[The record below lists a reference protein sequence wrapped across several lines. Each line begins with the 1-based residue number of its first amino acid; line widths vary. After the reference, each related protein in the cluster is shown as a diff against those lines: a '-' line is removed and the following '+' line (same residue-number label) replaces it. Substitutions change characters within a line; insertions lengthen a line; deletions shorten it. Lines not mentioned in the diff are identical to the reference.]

1 MARPPPPP
9 RRRPA
14 QLAARAARRSPGHHY
29 NASFL
34 TAVDRET
41 TLAYL
46 ATLHP
51 LWEERYS
58 RHHPP
63 PAGQV
68 QRRLL
73 RPVYWLGNW
82 QFACLDYYRPPKGVK
97 DRCVRAEPFPE
108 VLRRQVARI
117 EAQARRMFRGP
128 DMPPGWHLNTCLVN
142 FYGSRLE
149 EGRWLDTARV
159 GEHKDF
165 EPGPVASLSFGERA
179 LIQFVTSS
187 RPGERDEVVLE
198 QWLDDGS
205 LQLFGGARWKEQTF
219 HRVQRVDTRGGHLLA
234 PKLPDFRTRRIN
246 LTFRYVPDAH
256 VTPFAHLSPEARED
270 VRPYLEQLASHSDF
284 FRDELARE
292 QDARG

>member
-1 MARPPPPP
+1 MALPP
-9 RRRPA
+9 RRGPSLA
-14 QLAARAARRSPGHHY
+14 QKARQRTPGHHY

-34 TAVDRET
+34 SAADREEI
-41 TLAYL
+41 LSWL
-46 ATLHP
+46 GTLHP

-58 RHHPP
+58 KHFPP
-63 PAGQV
+63 PPGQT

-97 DRCVRAEPFPE
+97 DRCVKAEPFPG
-108 VLRRQVARI
+108 VLQRQVEKV
-117 EAQARRMFRGP
+117 EALARRMFRGP
-128 DMPPGWHLNTCLVN
+128 DMPTRWHLNTCLVN

-149 EGRWLDTARV
+149 DGRWVDTARV

-187 RPGERDEVVLE
+187 RPGERDAVVLE
-198 QWLDDGS
+198 QWLDDGA

-219 HRVQRVDTRGGHLLA
+219 HRVQRVDTREGHLLA
-234 PKLPDFRTRRIN
+234 PEMPDFQTRRIN
-246 LTFRYVPDAH
+246 LTFRYVPDEH
-256 VTPFAHLSPEARED
+256 VTPFAKLSAEARED
-270 VRPYLEQLASHSDF
+270 VRPYMEKLAEHSAF
-284 FRDELARE
+284 FRQELKAE
-292 QDARG
+292 